1 MNGINGT
8 MVERVTRYV
17 QWKRDLGFS
26 LHGTAQELLRF
37 ARFAD
42 DVGHQG
48 PLTTAIMLRWAQTA
62 VNASWLYRARR
73 LETVR
78 TLARFEASF
87 EPLTEIPQ
95 RNTLGHAHCRVQPF
109 IFSEAEIE
117 YLIEAAGRLT
127 PLGGLRPRTYQT
139 MIGLMASTGLRLCEA
154 LKLQREDFDPG
165 ARRLIIRETKFN
177 KSRIVPLDD
186 SVTNALANYADF
198 RDTYAVRAR
207 TDRFLVS
214 EQGREMKSSVVH
226 YTFQKIRDCVALH
239 GSSNSRKPRL
249 YDLRHTFAC
258 RVIERWYKEGADVNQ
273 HLPFLSTY
281 LGHVKPN
288 DTYWYLS
295 GIPELMEM
303 AVIRFSDSPLHERGT
318 V

>member
-17 QWKRDLGFS
+17 QWKRDLGFL
-26 LHGTAQELLRF
+26 LHGTAVELLRF

-42 DVGHQG
+42 EVGHQG
-48 PLTTAIMLRWAQTA
+48 PLTTTIILRWAQTA
-62 VNASWLYRARR
+62 VNTSRLYRARR

-87 EPLTEIPQ
+87 EPQTEIPQ
-95 RNTLGHAHCRVQPF
+95 RNMLGHAHCRVQPF

-117 YLIEAAGRLT
+117 YLIEVAGRLT

-154 LKLQREDFDPG
+154 LNLKRKDFDPET
-165 ARRLIIRETKFN
+165 RCLIISETKFN
-177 KSRIVPLDD
+177 KSRIVPLAD
-186 SVTNALANYADF
+186 SVINALANYADF
-198 RDTYAVRAR
+198 RDTYTIRSR
-207 TDRFLVS
+207 TDCFLVS
-214 EQGREMKSSVVH
+214 EQGLAMKSSVVH
-226 YTFQKIRDCVALH
+226 YTFRKIRDCIALH
-239 GSSNSRKPRL
+239 AASNGRKPRL

-258 RVIERWYKEGADVNQ
+258 RVIERWYKEGSDVNH

-295 GIPELMEM
+295 GVPELMER
-303 AVIRFSDSPLHERGT
+303 AVIRFSDRPLHERGT
-318 V
+318 S